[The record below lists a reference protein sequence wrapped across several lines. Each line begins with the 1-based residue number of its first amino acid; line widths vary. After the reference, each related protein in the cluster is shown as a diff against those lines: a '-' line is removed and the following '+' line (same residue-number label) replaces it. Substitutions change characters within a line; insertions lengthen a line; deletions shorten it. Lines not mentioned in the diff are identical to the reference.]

1 MGFNMRFLNKEQI
14 LRNQHNISNE
24 ELLKEYREE

>member
-1 MGFNMRFLNKEQI
+1 MINKDVNLNGLSEKYGTM
-14 LRNQHNISNE
+14 SNE

>member
-1 MGFNMRFLNKEQI
+1 MINKDVDMDGLSEKYGT
-14 LRNQHNISNE
+14 ISNE